1 MSNDIEQQVIRICE
15 RAKHE
20 LIALLL
26 TLPATAEAPAPPIQE
41 WMTAKQ
47 LAEYWQLLTNDNQP
61 RTAGIMKW
69 ANRSA
74 DQFPLPHASLGD
86 LLRFRREDVDR
97 WAHEEAVRRNDSKMN
112 RLRNET
118 GAHPKNE

>member
-1 MSNDIEQQVIRICE
+1 MSSDIEQQVTRICE

-26 TLPATAEAPAPPIQE
+26 ALPVTADPPAPPIQE

-69 ANRSA
+69 VNRLA
-74 DQFPLPHASLGD
+74 DQFPLPHAYMGD
-86 LLRFRREDVDR
+86 LLRFRRDDVDR
-97 WAHEEAVRRNDSKMN
+97 WAHEEAIRRSDLKMK
-112 RLRNET
+112 RLRD
-118 GAHPKNE
+118 